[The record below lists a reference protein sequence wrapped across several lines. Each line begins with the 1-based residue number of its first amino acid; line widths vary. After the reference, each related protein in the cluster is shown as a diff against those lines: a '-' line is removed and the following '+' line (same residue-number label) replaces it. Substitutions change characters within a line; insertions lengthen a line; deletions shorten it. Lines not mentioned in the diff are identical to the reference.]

1 MVNYSAMP
9 WVVKLTKDGN
19 RVSVEELFDA
29 VDAAVQ
35 AGNAAIRAGDAD
47 EVTIA
52 SREHQAI
59 YYEFSS
65 VRTASEERRISQML
79 SSELAAASTSH

>member
-1 MVNYSAMP
+1 MAWLVT
-9 WVVKLTKDGN
+9 LTKDGN

-35 AGNAAIRAGDAD
+35 AGNAAIRNGEAD

-52 SREHQAI
+52 SREHQTI
-59 YYEFSS
+59 YYQFSS
-65 VRTASEERRISQML
+65 VRIASERRRISQML
-79 SSELAAASTSH
+79 ESELVAANMTG

>member
-1 MVNYSAMP
+1 MNMAWLVR
-9 WVVKLTKDGN
+9 LTKDGN
-19 RVSVEELFDA
+19 RLPVEEFFDA
-29 VDAAVQ
+29 VDSAVQ
-35 AGNAAIRAGDAD
+35 AGNSAIRDGDAD

-65 VRTASEERRISQML
+65 VRSASEERRISQML
-79 SSELAAASTSH
+79 GSELAAASASH